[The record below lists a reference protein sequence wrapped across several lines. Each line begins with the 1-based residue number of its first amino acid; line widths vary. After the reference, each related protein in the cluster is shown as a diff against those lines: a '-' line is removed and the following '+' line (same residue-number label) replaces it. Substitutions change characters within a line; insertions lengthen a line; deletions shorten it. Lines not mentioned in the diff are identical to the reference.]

1 MSDEPNQAQHNKPG
15 KTNRHSALALVL
27 AFAPSLMM
35 LGVLTFSGHTN
46 HPAIILAAL
55 CCASA
60 VCCLVSA
67 ALLFQHDV
75 WWATLIAVV
84 FFLLNLLVSFF
95 LGCGALL
102 NS

>member
-1 MSDEPNQAQHNKPG
+1 MNDEPNQTQHHKPV
-15 KTNRHSALALVL
+15 KTNRHSALALAL
-27 AFAPSLMM
+27 AFAPSFMM
-35 LGVLTFSGHTN
+35 LCVLTFNGHTN

-60 VCCLVSA
+60 VCCIASA

-75 WWATLIAVV
+75 WWASLIAVV
-84 FFLLNLLVSFF
+84 FFLLNLVISFF
-95 LGCGALL
+95 LGCGAML